1 MGKYLC
7 LESSTSAPAQIV
19 KNLWVR
25 HEYVQGIQE
34 ADSGQW
40 ILCNIQTFLCCWWKE
55 HQQDQEEEML
65 LSSTASE
72 NEILFYP
79 RKPSLQ
85 LLGFLPG

>member
-1 MGKYLC
+1 MLGKYLC

-40 ILCNIQTFLCCWWKE
+40 ILCNIQTLTQLPKAVT
-55 HQQDQEEEML
+55 
-65 LSSTASE
+65 SSHADLRGGKVKGTTRRAS
-72 NEILFYP
+72 F
-79 RKPSLQ
+79 
-85 LLGFLPG
+85 PG